1 MKKEYIAPT
10 MKVRKIQCSHMLCG
24 STLGIN
30 SNGVDE
36 EKTVELH
43 HALYAF
49 IYFDKI

>member
-30 SNGVDE
+30 GEVNE
-36 EKTVELH
+36 EKTVELYGSDYDDG
-43 HALYAF
+43 AW
-49 IYFDKI
+49 